1 MKISRAAFVA
11 KLPAESAALRVE
23 PADLSVTLENVKF
36 LSFREPNGINR
47 RSYQSYRQK

>member
-1 MKISRAAFVA
+1 METQEFEQMKISRATFVA

-36 LSFREPNGINR
+36 LSFRERNR
-47 RSYQSYRQK
+47 NQ